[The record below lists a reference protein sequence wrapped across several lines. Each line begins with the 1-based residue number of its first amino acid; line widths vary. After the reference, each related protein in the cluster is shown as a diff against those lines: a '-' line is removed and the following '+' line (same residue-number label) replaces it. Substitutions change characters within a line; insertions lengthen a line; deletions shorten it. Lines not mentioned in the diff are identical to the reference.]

1 MSPQKSTQKLVRCK
15 NRRNKQN
22 IQPTM
27 PGLLGYSRSVPQYC
41 QIHPVNGSKLMGSGG
56 RREGY
61 VAVYI
66 RILAPTADTL
76 ALADKCVKRNA
87 RKRTPKRA
95 KTNTEEV
102 KTERTPIR
110 YRTQPVPACA
120 NNMFKHS
127 FPKPAL
133 GAAPVPNPTR
143 RLGHAERLTAVQFP
157 IHHAL
162 RARYAAHNPLF
173 AGPGF

>member
-1 MSPQKSTQKLVRCK
+1 MSPQKSAQKIVRCK

-27 PGLLGYSRSVPQYC
+27 PVLLGYSRSVPQYC

-56 RREGY
+56 RRGGY

-87 RKRTPKRA
+87 RKRTPNERRQTQK
-95 KTNTEEV
+95 KP
-102 KTERTPIR
+102 ERTQSVTAPNPF
-110 YRTQPVPACA
+110 QPVRTICLSI
-120 NNMFKHS
+120 HS
-127 FPKPAL
+127 LSPHWVLPRCR
-133 GAAPVPNPTR
+133 TR
-143 RLGHAERLTAVQFP
+143 RVVWGTRS
-157 IHHAL
+157 
-162 RARYAAHNPLF
+162 
-173 AGPGF
+173 G